1 VSININKVIN
11 KVMSAMRR
19 LTKWFLTPTPTLTGV
34 KHLFSIASL
43 IADDNRIAFPYL
55 GERYFLATFNFDLS

>member
-1 VSININKVIN
+1 VSCLKYWEEQLTTN

-19 LTKWFLTPTPTLTGV
+19 LTKRFLTPTPTLTDV

-43 IADDNRIAFPYL
+43 IADDNMKASPYQF
-55 GERYFLATFNFDLS
+55 GELYFLA